1 MAEFKRRTLLLNTG
15 KQVKLYGTS
24 MAIGKTLEIGE
35 GSAPN
40 IFSCM
45 EIENEAGKLISSVS
59 NPFKLSAEE
68 LQEIA
73 DYNIRLWLDF
83 KDNLRKMGIDDPK
96 IFNTDAVR

>member
-1 MAEFKRRTLLLNTG
+1 METCHSNMLRRRVLSL
-15 KQVKLYGTS
+15 Q
-24 MAIGKTLEIGE
+24 

-45 EIENEAGKLISSVS
+45 EIEKEPGKPISSVL
-59 NPFKLSAEE
+59 NPFKLSADE

-83 KDNLRKMGIDDPK
+83 KENLRKMGTDDPK

>member
-15 KQVKLYGTS
+15 KQIKLYGTS
-24 MAIGKTLEIGE
+24 MAIGKSLEIGE

-45 EIENEAGKLISSVS
+45 ETEKEVGKTVSSVS
-59 NPFKLSAEE
+59 NPFKLSAED

-83 KDNLRKMGIDDPK
+83 KDNLRKMGIDNPK
-96 IFNTDAVR
+96 IFNNDALR

>member
-15 KQVKLYGTS
+15 KQIKLYGTS
-24 MAIGKTLEIGE
+24 MAIGKSLEIGE

-45 EIENEAGKLISSVS
+45 EIEKGEGKLTSSVS
-59 NPFKLSAEE
+59 NPFKLSAED

-73 DYNIRLWLDF
+73 DYNIRLWMDF
-83 KDNLRKMGIDDPK
+83 KDNVRKMGIDDPK

>member
-1 MAEFKRRTLLLNTG
+1 MAEFKRRTLVLNTG
-15 KQVKLYGTS
+15 KQLKLYGTS
-24 MAIGKTLEIGE
+24 MAIGKSLEIGE
-35 GSAPN
+35 GAAPN

-45 EIENEAGKLISSVS
+45 EIEKEPGKPISSVL
-59 NPFKLSAEE
+59 NPFKLSADD

-83 KDNLRKMGIDDPK
+83 KENLRKMGTDDPK

>member
-1 MAEFKRRTLLLNTG
+1 MAEFKRRTLSLNTG
-15 KQVKLYGTS
+15 KQIKLYGTS

-35 GSAPN
+35 GAAPN
-40 IFSCM
+40 ILSCM
-45 EIENEAGKLISSVS
+45 EIEKEAGKTVSSVS

-83 KDNLRKMGIDDPK
+83 KDNVRKMGIDDPK

>member
-1 MAEFKRRTLLLNTG
+1 MAEFKRRTLVLHTG
-15 KQVKLYGTS
+15 KQLKLYGTS
-24 MAIGKTLEIGE
+24 MAIGKSLEIGE

-45 EIENEAGKLISSVS
+45 EIEKGEGKSVSTVS
-59 NPFKLSAEE
+59 NPFKLSAGE

-73 DYNIRLWLDF
+73 DYNIRLWMDF

>member
-1 MAEFKRRTLLLNTG
+1 MAEFKRRTLLLHTG

-45 EIENEAGKLISSVS
+45 EIEKEAGKPITFVS

-73 DYNIRLWLDF
+73 DYNIRLWMDF